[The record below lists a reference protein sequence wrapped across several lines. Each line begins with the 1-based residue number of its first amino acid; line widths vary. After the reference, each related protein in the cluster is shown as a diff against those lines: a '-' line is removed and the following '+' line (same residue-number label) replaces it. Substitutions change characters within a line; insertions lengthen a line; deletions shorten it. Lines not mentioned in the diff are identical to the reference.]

1 MQRNFRNIKVPFS
14 LSLSSKALMILLK
27 YECRVYECKLDC
39 RLLIYEFTVIYE
51 YRIDCIMRI
60 EAGDKLETTPGKL
73 WGMSD
78 LKKRDP
84 SKSYYP
90 HTKIRTQLGQ

>member
-1 MQRNFRNIKVPFS
+1 
-14 LSLSSKALMILLK
+14 
-27 YECRVYECKLDC
+27 
-39 RLLIYEFTVIYE
+39 
-51 YRIDCIMRI
+51 MRI